1 MVCKNKDVDYIIICG
16 LDYTELQATG
26 MVPYQRTTKRTYI
39 NDKRRLFKSSQFVIT
54 LSLAI
59 LQYKTQ

>member
-39 NDKRRLFKSSQFVIT
+39 NGGYLN
-54 LSLAI
+54 LAN
-59 LQYKTQ
+59 L